1 MDFKEELIEVLNRY
15 VPVTDNKEQYENT
28 IKLLTIRIMELYEK
42 YNGGA
47 Q

>member
-28 IKLLTIRIMELYEK
+28 IKLLTIRIVDLYEK
-42 YNGGA
+42 HKDVK
-47 Q
+47 